1 MPDAR
6 ISVSILG
13 LGCGGGGALLL
24 ERALARL
31 HGVETVYVNPAT
43 GTAHIEYDKQ
53 EIAVDA
59 LLEEVKRAGYRPGPV
74 VEKSRGRPGDA
85 QSEGSGR

>member
-1 MPDAR
+1 VLAAG

-13 LGCGGGGALLL
+13 LGCGGGGAPTL

-43 GTAHIEYDKQ
+43 ETAYITYDTHALTVH
-53 EIAVDA
+53 E
-59 LLEEVKRAGYRPGPV
+59 LLEAVKRAGYRPGPV
-74 VEKSRGRPGDA
+74 VEQTGREHDGAKSADR
-85 QSEGSGR
+85 

>member
-6 ISVSILG
+6 FSVSILG
-13 LGCGGGGALLL
+13 LGCGGGGALQL

-43 GTAHIEYDKQ
+43 ESAHIEYDEQ
-53 EIAVDA
+53 EVAVDA
-59 LLEEVKRAGYRPGPV
+59 LLEEMKRAGYRPGSV
-74 VEKSRGRPGDA
+74 VQKSRGRPGDA
-85 QSEGSGR
+85 QSGGSGR